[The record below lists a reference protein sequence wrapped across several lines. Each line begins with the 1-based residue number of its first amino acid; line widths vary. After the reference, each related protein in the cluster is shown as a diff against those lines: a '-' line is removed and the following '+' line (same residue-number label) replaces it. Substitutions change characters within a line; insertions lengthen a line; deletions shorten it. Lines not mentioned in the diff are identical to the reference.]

1 MTETNFSEFTENLII
16 ELPAASN
23 NRLVEFAEAATG
35 SHRLIVEVAAIHEG
49 LTGNFNF
56 YSARELEQALESW
69 TTPYPKPIILNHDI
83 NSDPMGRVMSA
94 AMDIESDGSHFV
106 RLQIAV
112 TSSEAISRL
121 LDQRYLTGSVGGK
134 SEEALCSVCGKD
146 WAEATM
152 YNLPCRHERGKT
164 YKGKLAYLERRQLS
178 FHEYSFVNA
187 PADKRSS
194 VRSISVEDG
203 VANESD
209 EWLTTAR
216 IFDLNLNK
224 PEIFEFTE
232 SENRDVLGALRKK
245 EAAPLYHQLKGAFL
259 SVLAIEEDEKESQV
273 SNEITENED
282 DVLAVVEQLSDDL
295 ANEGDVADAEAA
307 EEVPAAEDVAEEDN
321 APEASEENA
330 EEQDEAEASDE
341 SEADEAD
348 EVGETA
354 EVDEETERASDDGE
368 EAEAEE
374 ATDDE
379 AVSDEE
385 LIAAGDE
392 DQTITDE
399 SEMLDD
405 DVEEDDE
412 AEADEAEEGYAP
424 PAGVRS
430 AAARGLELRKQF
442 NRGGTMIGVA
452 RARDLS
458 NGKSVS
464 LSTIKRMVSYFAR
477 HEVDKKGQGWKE
489 GSPGYPSA
497 GLIAW
502 LLWGGD
508 EGRTWANKVA
518 RQAESVAAKASD
530 DLVTDDEIVLE
541 EAAADEIELTATEE
555 SLELRV
561 LDLEEREQELLE
573 ENARLKKALHRTLA
587 ERVVDTKIA
596 FGMVNKE
603 DRDEVL
609 EDHATRTA
617 SSLADSLRDL
627 ANMTPRTPAMPS
639 EADQP
644 QLAAHEQGN
653 VRTVDDVEAKEK
665 KTNPEQIF
673 VDALMGRRKL

>member
-1 MTETNFSEFTENLII
+1 MTETNFSEFTENLTI
-16 ELPAASN
+16 ELPSS

-56 YSARELEQALESW
+56 YSARELEHALESW

-112 TSSEAISRL
+112 TSPEAISRL
-121 LDQRYLTGSVGGK
+121 MDQRYLTGSVGGK
-134 SEEALCSVCGKD
+134 SEEALCSICGKD

-164 YKGKLAYLERRQLS
+164 YKGKLAYLERKQLS

-295 ANEGDVADAEAA
+295 ANEGDTADAEEAEVTVDEEVAEEETAPEATDTSEESDESEDNAVADAE
-307 EEVPAAEDVAEEDN
+307 
-321 APEASEENA
+321 
-330 EEQDEAEASDE
+330 
-341 SEADEAD
+341 EADET
-348 EVGETA
+348 EETA
-354 EVDEETERASDDGE
+354 EADEDLEDQVADEPA
-368 EAEAEE
+368 AEE
-374 ATDDE
+374 ATDEE

-385 LIAAGDE
+385 ITAAGDE
-392 DQTITDE
+392 DQSVTDE
-399 SEMLDD
+399 SELLDD
-405 DVEEDDE
+405 EVEEDDE
-412 AEADEAEEGYAP
+412 TEADEAEAGYAP

-430 AAARGLELRKQF
+430 AAARGLELRKKF
-442 NRGGTMIGVA
+442 NRGGTMVGVA

-497 GLIAW
+497 GLVAW

-508 EGRTWANKVA
+508 EGRAWANKIA
-518 RQAESVAAKASD
+518 RQAENATAKASD
-530 DLVTDDEIVLE
+530 DIITDDEIILE
-541 EAAADEIELTATEE
+541 EAATEESELTAIEE

-596 FGMVNKE
+596 FGIVNKE

-609 EDHATRTA
+609 EDHVTRTA

-644 QLAAHEQGN
+644 QIAAHDQGN
-653 VRTVDDVEAKEK
+653 VRTVDGVEAKEEK